1 MLNSVLSM
9 VSNIIRLFSS
19 PSTDSWGVPFIG
31 ILYNSQTTNGLD
43 VVYKVAMI
51 IIGVVNASFAF
62 YIFYYKNRAEKKK
75 EFENFRRD
83 ILNSFILKYKLQAFY
98 DYFTQLVTNSEKLLD
113 RQASLEDVKITLD
126 DQNQDV
132 FSSVRKNFTE
142 YLDAVD
148 SDLYKKI
155 LKICDDLQGKISE
168 NLFDENVDLRN
179 KDVYKEYILDPIQ
192 TSQKEILVA
201 LFSYK

>member
-1 MLNSVLSM
+1 M
-9 VSNIIRLFSS
+9 VSNAIFLFISQI
-19 PSTDSWGVPFIG
+19 PDSWGISFIG
-31 ILYNSQTTNGLD
+31 ILYNSQSTNWLD

-62 YIFYYKNRAEKKK
+62 YIFYYRNRVEKKK
-75 EFENFRRD
+75 ELENLRRD
-83 ILNSFILKYKLQAFY
+83 ILNSFVLKYKLQTFY
-98 DYFTQLVTNSEKLLD
+98 DYFTELVTNSEKLLD
-113 RQASLEDVKITLD
+113 RQASLDDVKIILD
-126 DQNQDV
+126 DKNQDV

-148 SDLYKKI
+148 ASLYKKI
-155 LKICDDLQGKISE
+155 LKICDDLQGEISE
-168 NLFDENVDLRN
+168 NLFDENVDLRD
-179 KDVYKEYILDPIQ
+179 KCVYKEYILSPIQ

>member
-1 MLNSVLSM
+1 M
-9 VSNIIRLFSS
+9 VSNAIFLFISQI
-19 PSTDSWGVPFIG
+19 PDSWGIPFIW
-31 ILYNSQTTNGLD
+31 ILYNSQSTNWLD

-62 YIFYYKNRAEKKK
+62 YIFYYRNRVEKKK
-75 EFENFRRD
+75 ELENLRRD
-83 ILNSFILKYKLQAFY
+83 ILNSFVLKYKLQTFY
-98 DYFTQLVTNSEKLLD
+98 DYFTELVTNSEKLLD
-113 RQASLEDVKITLD
+113 RQASLDDVKIILD
-126 DQNQDV
+126 DKNQDV

-148 SDLYKKI
+148 ASLYKKI
-155 LKICDDLQGKISE
+155 LKICDDLQGEISE
-168 NLFDENVDLRN
+168 NLFDENVDLRD
-179 KDVYKEYILDPIQ
+179 KCVYKEYILSPIQ

>member
-1 MLNSVLSM
+1 M
-9 VSNIIRLFSS
+9 VSNAIFLFISQI
-19 PSTDSWGVPFIG
+19 PDSWGIPFIG
-31 ILYNSQTTNGLD
+31 ILYNSQSTNWLD

-62 YIFYYKNRAEKKK
+62 YIFYYRNRVEKKK
-75 EFENFRRD
+75 ELENLRRD
-83 ILNSFILKYKLQAFY
+83 ILNSFVLKYKLQTFY
-98 DYFTQLVTNSEKLLD
+98 DYFTELVTNSDKLLD
-113 RQASLEDVKITLD
+113 RQASLDDVKIILD
-126 DQNQDV
+126 DKNQDV

-148 SDLYKKI
+148 ASLYKKI
-155 LKICDDLQGKISE
+155 LKICDDLQGEISE
-168 NLFDENVDLRN
+168 NLFDENVDLRD
-179 KDVYKEYILDPIQ
+179 KCVYKEYILSPIQ

>member
-1 MLNSVLSM
+1 M
-9 VSNIIRLFSS
+9 VSNAIFLFISQI
-19 PSTDSWGVPFIG
+19 PDSWGIPFIG
-31 ILYNSQTTNGLD
+31 ILYNSQSANWLD

-62 YIFYYKNRAEKKK
+62 YIFYYRNRVEKKK
-75 EFENFRRD
+75 ELENLRRD
-83 ILNSFILKYKLQAFY
+83 ILNSFVLKYKLQTFY
-98 DYFTQLVTNSEKLLD
+98 DYFTELVTNSEKLLD
-113 RQASLEDVKITLD
+113 RQASLDDVKIILD
-126 DQNQDV
+126 DKNQDV

-148 SDLYKKI
+148 ASLYKKI
-155 LKICDDLQGKISE
+155 LKICDDLQGEISE
-168 NLFDENVDLRN
+168 NLFDENVDLRD
-179 KDVYKEYILDPIQ
+179 KCVYKEYILSPIQ

>member
-1 MLNSVLSM
+1 M
-9 VSNIIRLFSS
+9 VSNAIFLFISQI
-19 PSTDSWGVPFIG
+19 PDSWGIPFIG
-31 ILYNSQTTNGLD
+31 ILYNSQSTNWLD

-62 YIFYYKNRAEKKK
+62 YIFYYRNRVEKKK
-75 EFENFRRD
+75 ELENLRRD
-83 ILNSFILKYKLQAFY
+83 ILNSFVLKYKLQTFY
-98 DYFTQLVTNSEKLLD
+98 DYFTELVTNSEKLLD
-113 RQASLEDVKITLD
+113 RQASLDDVKIILD
-126 DQNQDV
+126 DKNQDV

-148 SDLYKKI
+148 ASLYKKI
-155 LKICDDLQGKISE
+155 MKICDDLQGEISE
-168 NLFDENVDLRN
+168 NLFDENVDLRD
-179 KDVYKEYILDPIQ
+179 KCVYKEYILSPIQ

>member
-1 MLNSVLSM
+1 M
-9 VSNIIRLFSS
+9 VSNAIFLFISQI
-19 PSTDSWGVPFIG
+19 PDSWGIPFIG
-31 ILYNSQTTNGLD
+31 ILYNSQSTNWLD

-62 YIFYYKNRAEKKK
+62 YIFYYRNRVEKKK
-75 EFENFRRD
+75 ELENLRRD
-83 ILNSFILKYKLQAFY
+83 ILNSFVLKYKLQTFY
-98 DYFTQLVTNSEKLLD
+98 DYFTELVTNSEKLLD
-113 RQASLEDVKITLD
+113 RQASLDDVKIILD
-126 DQNQDV
+126 DKNQDV

-148 SDLYKKI
+148 VSLYKKI
-155 LKICDDLQGKISE
+155 LKICDDLQGEISE
-168 NLFDENVDLRN
+168 NLFDENVDLRD
-179 KDVYKEYILDPIQ
+179 KCVYKEYILSPIQ

>member
-1 MLNSVLSM
+1 M
-9 VSNIIRLFSS
+9 VSNAIFLFISQI
-19 PSTDSWGVPFIG
+19 PDSWGIPFIG
-31 ILYNSQTTNGLD
+31 ILYNSQSTNWLD

-62 YIFYYKNRAEKKK
+62 YIFYYRNRVEKKK
-75 EFENFRRD
+75 ELENLRRD
-83 ILNSFILKYKLQAFY
+83 ILNSFVLKYKLQTFY
-98 DYFTQLVTNSEKLLD
+98 DYFTELVTNSEKLLD
-113 RQASLEDVKITLD
+113 RQASLDDVKIILD
-126 DQNQDV
+126 DKNQDV

-148 SDLYKKI
+148 ASLYKKI
-155 LKICDDLQGKISE
+155 LKICDDLQGEISE
-168 NLFDENVDLRN
+168 NLFDENADLRD
-179 KDVYKEYILDPIQ
+179 KCVYKEYILSPIQ

>member
-1 MLNSVLSM
+1 M
-9 VSNIIRLFSS
+9 VSNAIFLFISQI
-19 PSTDSWGVPFIG
+19 PDSWGIPFIG
-31 ILYNSQTTNGLD
+31 ILYNSQSTNWLD

-62 YIFYYKNRAEKKK
+62 YIFYYRNRVEKKK
-75 EFENFRRD
+75 ELENLRRD
-83 ILNSFILKYKLQAFY
+83 ILNSFVLKYKLQTFY
-98 DYFTQLVTNSEKLLD
+98 DYFTELVTNSEKLLD
-113 RQASLEDVKITLD
+113 RQASLDDVKIILD
-126 DQNQDV
+126 DKNQDV

-148 SDLYKKI
+148 ASLYKKI
-155 LKICDDLQGKISE
+155 LKICDDLQGEISE
-168 NLFDENVDLRN
+168 NLFDENVDLSD
-179 KDVYKEYILDPIQ
+179 KCVYKEYILSPIQ

>member
-1 MLNSVLSM
+1 M
-9 VSNIIRLFSS
+9 VSNAIFLFISQI
-19 PSTDSWGVPFIG
+19 PDSWGIPFIG
-31 ILYNSQTTNGLD
+31 ILYNSQSTNWLD

-62 YIFYYKNRAEKKK
+62 YIFYYRNRVEKKK
-75 EFENFRRD
+75 ELENLRRD
-83 ILNSFILKYKLQAFY
+83 ILNSFVLKYKLQTFY
-98 DYFTQLVTNSEKLLD
+98 DYFTELVTNSEKLLD
-113 RQASLEDVKITLD
+113 RQASLDDVKIILD
-126 DQNQDV
+126 DKNQDV

-148 SDLYKKI
+148 ASLYKKI
-155 LKICDDLQGKISE
+155 LKICDDLQGEISE
-168 NLFDENVDLRN
+168 NLFDENVDLRD
-179 KDVYKEYILDPIQ
+179 KCVYKEDILSPIQ

>member
-1 MLNSVLSM
+1 M
-9 VSNIIRLFSS
+9 VSNAIFLFISQI
-19 PSTDSWGVPFIG
+19 PDFWGIPFIG
-31 ILYNSQTTNGLD
+31 ILYNSQSTNWLD

-62 YIFYYKNRAEKKK
+62 YIFYYRNRVEKKK
-75 EFENFRRD
+75 ELENLRRD
-83 ILNSFILKYKLQAFY
+83 ILNSFVLKYKLQTFY
-98 DYFTQLVTNSEKLLD
+98 DYFTELVTNSEKLLD
-113 RQASLEDVKITLD
+113 RQASLDDVKIILD
-126 DQNQDV
+126 DKNQDV

-148 SDLYKKI
+148 ASLYKKI
-155 LKICDDLQGKISE
+155 LKICDDLQGEISE
-168 NLFDENVDLRN
+168 NLFDENVDLRD
-179 KDVYKEYILDPIQ
+179 KCVYKEYILSPIQ

>member
-1 MLNSVLSM
+1 M
-9 VSNIIRLFSS
+9 VSNAIFLFISQI
-19 PSTDSWGVPFIG
+19 PDSWGIPFIG
-31 ILYNSQTTNGLD
+31 ILYNSQSTNWLD

-62 YIFYYKNRAEKKK
+62 YIFYYRNRVEKKK
-75 EFENFRRD
+75 ELENLRRD
-83 ILNSFILKYKLQAFY
+83 ILNSFVLKYKLQTFY
-98 DYFTQLVTNSEKLLD
+98 DYFTELVTNSEKLLD
-113 RQASLEDVKITLD
+113 RQASLDDVKIILD
-126 DQNQDV
+126 DKNQDV

-148 SDLYKKI
+148 ASLYKKI
-155 LKICDDLQGKISE
+155 LKICDDLQGEISE
-168 NLFDENVDLRN
+168 NLFDENVDLRG
-179 KDVYKEYILDPIQ
+179 KCVYKEYILSPIQ

>member
-1 MLNSVLSM
+1 M
-9 VSNIIRLFSS
+9 VSNAIFLFISQI
-19 PSTDSWGVPFIG
+19 PDSWGIPFIG
-31 ILYNSQTTNGLD
+31 ILYNSQSTNWLD

-62 YIFYYKNRAEKKK
+62 YIFYYRNRVEKKK
-75 EFENFRRD
+75 ELENLRRD
-83 ILNSFILKYKLQAFY
+83 ILNSFVLKYKLQTFY
-98 DYFTQLVTNSEKLLD
+98 DYFTELVTNSEKLLD
-113 RQASLEDVKITLD
+113 RQASLDDVKIILD
-126 DQNQDV
+126 DKNQDV

-148 SDLYKKI
+148 ASLYKKI

-168 NLFDENVDLRN
+168 NLFDENVDLRD
-179 KDVYKEYILDPIQ
+179 KCVYKEYILSPIQ

>member
-1 MLNSVLSM
+1 M
-9 VSNIIRLFSS
+9 VSNAIFLFISQI
-19 PSTDSWGVPFIG
+19 PDSWSIPFIG
-31 ILYNSQTTNGLD
+31 ILYNSQSTNWLD

-62 YIFYYKNRAEKKK
+62 YIFYYRNRVEKKK
-75 EFENFRRD
+75 ELENLRRD
-83 ILNSFILKYKLQAFY
+83 ILNSFVLKYKLQTFY
-98 DYFTQLVTNSEKLLD
+98 DYFTELVTNSEKLLD
-113 RQASLEDVKITLD
+113 RQASLDDVKIILD
-126 DQNQDV
+126 DKNQDV

-148 SDLYKKI
+148 ASLYKKI
-155 LKICDDLQGKISE
+155 LKICDDLQGEISE
-168 NLFDENVDLRN
+168 NLFDENVDLRD
-179 KDVYKEYILDPIQ
+179 KCVYKEYILSPIQ

>member
-1 MLNSVLSM
+1 M
-9 VSNIIRLFSS
+9 
-19 PSTDSWGVPFIG
+19 
-31 ILYNSQTTNGLD
+31 YNSQSTNWLD

-62 YIFYYKNRAEKKK
+62 YIFYYRNRVEKKK
-75 EFENFRRD
+75 ELENLRRD
-83 ILNSFILKYKLQAFY
+83 ILNSFVLKYKLQTFY
-98 DYFTQLVTNSEKLLD
+98 DYFTELVTNSEKLLD
-113 RQASLEDVKITLD
+113 RQASLDDVKIILD
-126 DQNQDV
+126 DKNQDV

-148 SDLYKKI
+148 ASLYKKI
-155 LKICDDLQGKISE
+155 LKICDDLQGEISE
-168 NLFDENVDLRN
+168 NLFDENVDLRD
-179 KDVYKEYILDPIQ
+179 KCVYKEYILSPIQ

>member
-1 MLNSVLSM
+1 M
-9 VSNIIRLFSS
+9 VSNAIFLFISQI
-19 PSTDSWGVPFIG
+19 PDSWDIPFIG
-31 ILYNSQTTNGLD
+31 ILYNSQSTNWLD

-62 YIFYYKNRAEKKK
+62 YIFYYRNRVEKKK
-75 EFENFRRD
+75 ELENLRRD
-83 ILNSFILKYKLQAFY
+83 ILNSFVLKYKLQTFY
-98 DYFTQLVTNSEKLLD
+98 DYFTELVTNSEKLLD
-113 RQASLEDVKITLD
+113 RQASLDDVKIILD
-126 DQNQDV
+126 DKNQDV

-148 SDLYKKI
+148 VSLYKKI
-155 LKICDDLQGKISE
+155 LKICDDLQGEISE
-168 NLFDENVDLRN
+168 NLFDENVDLRD
-179 KDVYKEYILDPIQ
+179 KCVYKEYILSPIQ

>member
-1 MLNSVLSM
+1 M
-9 VSNIIRLFSS
+9 VSNAIFLFISQI
-19 PSTDSWGVPFIG
+19 PDSWGIPFIG
-31 ILYNSQTTNGLD
+31 ILYNSQSTNWLD

-62 YIFYYKNRAEKKK
+62 YIFYYRNRVEEKK
-75 EFENFRRD
+75 ELENLRRD
-83 ILNSFILKYKLQAFY
+83 ILNSFVLKYKLQTFY
-98 DYFTQLVTNSEKLLD
+98 DYFTELVTNSEKLLD
-113 RQASLEDVKITLD
+113 RQASLDDVKIILD
-126 DQNQDV
+126 DKNQDV

-148 SDLYKKI
+148 ASLYKKI
-155 LKICDDLQGKISE
+155 LKICDDLQGEISE
-168 NLFDENVDLRN
+168 NLFDENVDLRD
-179 KDVYKEYILDPIQ
+179 KCVYKEYILSPIQ

>member
-1 MLNSVLSM
+1 M
-9 VSNIIRLFSS
+9 VSNAIFLFISQI
-19 PSTDSWGVPFIG
+19 PDSWGIPFIG
-31 ILYNSQTTNGLD
+31 ILYNSQSTNWLD

-62 YIFYYKNRAEKKK
+62 YIFYYRNRLEKKK
-75 EFENFRRD
+75 ELENLRRD
-83 ILNSFILKYKLQAFY
+83 ILNSFVLKYKLQTFY
-98 DYFTQLVTNSEKLLD
+98 DYFTELVTNSEKLLD
-113 RQASLEDVKITLD
+113 RQASLDDVKIILD
-126 DQNQDV
+126 DKNQDV

-148 SDLYKKI
+148 ASLYKKI
-155 LKICDDLQGKISE
+155 LKICDDLQGEISE
-168 NLFDENVDLRN
+168 NLFDENVDLRD
-179 KDVYKEYILDPIQ
+179 KCVYKEYILSPIQ

>member
-1 MLNSVLSM
+1 M
-9 VSNIIRLFSS
+9 VSNAIFLFISQI
-19 PSTDSWGVPFIG
+19 PDSWGIPFIG
-31 ILYNSQTTNGLD
+31 ILYNSQSTNWLD

-62 YIFYYKNRAEKKK
+62 YIFYYRNRVEKKK
-75 EFENFRRD
+75 ELENLRRD
-83 ILNSFILKYKLQAFY
+83 ILNSFVLKYKLQTFY
-98 DYFTQLVTNSEKLLD
+98 DYFTELVTNSEKLLD
-113 RQASLEDVKITLD
+113 RQASLDDVKIILGD
-126 DQNQDV
+126 KNQDV

-148 SDLYKKI
+148 ASLYKKI
-155 LKICDDLQGKISE
+155 LKICDDLQGEISE
-168 NLFDENVDLRN
+168 NLFDENVDLRD
-179 KDVYKEYILDPIQ
+179 KCVYKEYILSPIQ

>member
-1 MLNSVLSM
+1 M
-9 VSNIIRLFSS
+9 VSNAIFLFISQI
-19 PSTDSWGVPFIG
+19 PDSWGIPFIG
-31 ILYNSQTTNGLD
+31 ILYNSQSTNWLD

-62 YIFYYKNRAEKKK
+62 YIFYYRNRVEKKK
-75 EFENFRRD
+75 ELENLRRD
-83 ILNSFILKYKLQAFY
+83 ILNSFVLKYKLQTFY
-98 DYFTQLVTNSEKLLD
+98 DYFTELVTNSEKLLD
-113 RQASLEDVKITLD
+113 RQASLDDVKIILD
-126 DQNQDV
+126 DKNQDV

-148 SDLYKKI
+148 ASLYKKI
-155 LKICDDLQGKISE
+155 LKICDDLQGENSE
-168 NLFDENVDLRN
+168 NLFDENVDLRD
-179 KDVYKEYILDPIQ
+179 KCVYKEYILSPIQ

>member
-1 MLNSVLSM
+1 M
-9 VSNIIRLFSS
+9 VSNAIFLFISQI
-19 PSTDSWGVPFIG
+19 PDSWGIPFIG
-31 ILYNSQTTNGLD
+31 ILYNSQSTNWLD

-62 YIFYYKNRAEKKK
+62 YIFYYRNRVEKKK
-75 EFENFRRD
+75 ELENLRRD
-83 ILNSFILKYKLQAFY
+83 ILNSFVLKYKLQTFY
-98 DYFTQLVTNSEKLLD
+98 DYFTELVTNSEKLLD
-113 RQASLEDVKITLD
+113 RQASLDDVKIILD
-126 DQNQDV
+126 DKNQDV

-148 SDLYKKI
+148 ASLYKKI
-155 LKICDDLQGKISE
+155 LKICDDLQGEISE
-168 NLFDENVDLRN
+168 NLFDENVDLRD
-179 KDVYKEYILDPIQ
+179 KCVYKEYILSPIQ

>member
-1 MLNSVLSM
+1 M
-9 VSNIIRLFSS
+9 VSNAIFLFISQI
-19 PSTDSWGVPFIG
+19 PDSWGIPFIG
-31 ILYNSQTTNGLD
+31 ILYNSQSTNWLD

-62 YIFYYKNRAEKKK
+62 YIFYYRNRVEKKK
-75 EFENFRRD
+75 ELENLRRD
-83 ILNSFILKYKLQAFY
+83 ILNSFVLKYKLQTFY
-98 DYFTQLVTNSEKLLD
+98 DYFTELVTNSEKLLD
-113 RQASLEDVKITLD
+113 RQASLDDVKIILD
-126 DQNQDV
+126 DKNQDV

-148 SDLYKKI
+148 VSLYKKI
-155 LKICDDLQGKISE
+155 LKICDDLQGEISE
-168 NLFDENVDLRN
+168 NLLDENVDLRD
-179 KDVYKEYILDPIQ
+179 KCVYKEYILSPIQ

>member
-1 MLNSVLSM
+1 M
-9 VSNIIRLFSS
+9 VSNAIFLFISQI
-19 PSTDSWGVPFIG
+19 PDSWGIPFIG
-31 ILYNSQTTNGLD
+31 ILYNSQSTNWLD

-62 YIFYYKNRAEKKK
+62 YIFYYRNRVEKKK
-75 EFENFRRD
+75 ELENLRRD
-83 ILNSFILKYKLQAFY
+83 ILNSFVLKYKLQTFY
-98 DYFTQLVTNSEKLLD
+98 DYFTELVTNSEKLLD
-113 RQASLEDVKITLD
+113 RQASLDDVKIMLD
-126 DQNQDV
+126 DKNQDV

-148 SDLYKKI
+148 ASLYKKI
-155 LKICDDLQGKISE
+155 MKICDDLQGEISE
-168 NLFDENVDLRN
+168 NLFDENVDLRD
-179 KDVYKEYILDPIQ
+179 KCVYKEYILSPIQ

>member
-1 MLNSVLSM
+1 M
-9 VSNIIRLFSS
+9 VSNAIFLFISQI
-19 PSTDSWGVPFIG
+19 PDPWGIPFIG
-31 ILYNSQTTNGLD
+31 ILYNSQSTNWLD

-62 YIFYYKNRAEKKK
+62 YIFYYRNRVEKKK
-75 EFENFRRD
+75 ELENLRRD
-83 ILNSFILKYKLQAFY
+83 ILNSFVLKYKLQTFY
-98 DYFTQLVTNSEKLLD
+98 DYFTELVTNSEKLLD
-113 RQASLEDVKITLD
+113 RQASLDDVKIILD
-126 DQNQDV
+126 DKNQDV

-148 SDLYKKI
+148 ASLYKKI
-155 LKICDDLQGKISE
+155 LKICDDLQGEISE
-168 NLFDENVDLRN
+168 NLFDENVDLRD
-179 KDVYKEYILDPIQ
+179 KCVYKEYILSPIQ